1 MCILDPQ
8 QHNLSSAHNVHNQYS
23 NERSTYIY
31 DVNNDDWYNQ
41 YHYPQQKLEG
51 YWPSYNYEADLQSS
65 SQQEPSQYEEY
76 ETNKEDSVI
85 EEDEDGV
92 VHDDGFAQ

>member
-1 MCILDPQ
+1 METDPQ
-8 QHNLSSAHNVHNQYS
+8 ESSLASTRLVTYDYAHQYS
-23 NERSTYIY
+23 NERSTYIC

-65 SQQEPSQYEEY
+65 SQLESSQYEGY
-76 ETNKEDSVI
+76 ETNTEDSLI
-85 EEDEDGV
+85 CLEIL
-92 VHDDGFAQ
+92 